1 MLDQPVIRRFLRP
14 GDLGA
19 IVAHHGSVYA
29 REYAVDETF
38 EAGVALTVGTAGSRG
53 FPRSN
58 EGIWIVELDGRHA
71 GSLALTDE
79 GDGWAAVRFFLI
91 DAELRGQG
99 LGRRWVAEL
108 LEAAEADGYAGV
120 RLETFSELT
129 AAAHIYRSHGF
140 EVISSDTRPR
150 WGRPEITYQRYELD
164 FQSRAQSASSESAG
178 PSERPFSVNA

>member
-79 GDGWAAVRFFLI
+79 GDGLAAIRWVLL
-91 DAELRGQG
+91 DAGLRGRG
-99 LGRRWVAEL
+99 LGRRL
-108 LEAAEADGYAGV
+108 IGEAIAKAREAGYAVIG
-120 RLETFSELT
+120 LETFSELR
-129 AAAHIYRSHGF
+129 AAGHLYRSHGF
-140 EVISSDTRPR
+140 ELQWAKPGPR
-150 WGRPEITYQRYELD
+150 WGRDELTYQRYELD
-164 FQSRAQSASSESAG
+164 LRAEPMQQSERGPLSASIT
-178 PSERPFSVNA
+178 